1 MIARISN
8 LLPVLAFLVAAPVAQ
23 VAWGGTDIGQVKT
36 LAGMAHVERGDQELP
51 VEPGFRL
58 EASDVVVTGE
68 DSRLGI
74 TFIDNTRLSA
84 GPNSRIEL
92 ENFQFDT
99 TTHAGE
105 FTARIDKGTLSI
117 ISGQIAKSHPD
128 AMKVKTPTS
137 VLAVRGTKFLVR
149 VD

>member
-1 MIARISN
+1 MVARILMVLT
-8 LLPVLAFLVAAPVAQ
+8 LLCGTTFAWAA
-23 VAWGGTDIGQVKT
+23 TEIGQVKT
-36 LAGMAHVERGDQELP
+36 LEGDAHVLRGGQELP
-51 VEPGFRL
+51 VSTGFRL
-58 EASDVVVTGE
+58 EGSDVIVTG
-68 DSRLGI
+68 DAGKVGI

-92 ENFQFDT
+92 EHFQFDT
-99 TTHAGE
+99 TTHDGE

-137 VLAVRGTKFLVR
+137 VLAVRGTKFLVK